1 MRRGA
6 VIELRE
12 HQEDPLQSIE
22 ELRSRGITIA
32 LLPHAT
38 RTAKTVTAIADAKRL
53 GGRTLFI
60 VHTRDLV
67 NQAAGKF
74 KELWPDATCGLFL
87 DAVHDTDEQVSVG
100 TVQSVS
106 KHLPRSKPDDFA
118 YLVVDE

>member
-38 RTAKTVTAIADAKRL
+38 GTGKTVTAIADAKRL

-67 NQAAGKF
+67 NQAANKF
-74 KELWPDATCGLFL
+74 KEIWPDVACGLFL
-87 DAVHDTDEQVSVG
+87 DAVHDTEEHIIVG

-106 KHLPRSKPDDFA
+106 RNLPSFKPDDFA
-118 YLVVDE
+118 